1 MHGNSK
7 FKLTQQLIDAQRGLE
22 MQLERDP
29 SNDRMVEYYKK
40 EISRLTKRVYGV

>member
-22 MQLERDP
+22 MQMESDP
-29 SNDRMVEYYKK
+29 SNTFMIEYYTK
-40 EISRLTKRVYGV
+40 EIARLTARVYR

>member
-22 MQLERDP
+22 MQMESDP
-29 SNDRMVEYYKK
+29 SNQLMIDYYKR
-40 EISRLTKRVYGV
+40 EIARLIPRVYR

>member
-22 MQLERDP
+22 MQMQSDA
-29 SNDRMVEYYKK
+29 SNTLMIEYYKR
-40 EISRLTKRVYGV
+40 EIARLTKRVYGV

>member
-22 MQLERDP
+22 MMLEHSPENQLMID
-29 SNDRMVEYYKK
+29 YYKR
-40 EISRLTKRVYGV
+40 EIARLIPRVYR